1 MRAVTPSIGLFAK
14 LTGAPVPQD
23 RLIDGVDQNDFL
35 LGKKEPSNREGILT
49 SRR

>member
-1 MRAVTPSIGLFAK
+1 MLAK
-14 LTGAPVPQD
+14 LTGASVPQD

-35 LGKKEPSNREGILT
+35 LGTKEPSNREDILT